1 MAEPRAR
8 KAAAKAANEMPGAA
22 PLPVETISGRVPE
35 LSPAHAQALR
45 EFFDEPRYWLL
56 SDDGLLRLGSG
67 HAVEGTF
74 ALDADGMRLAVRF
87 DAPSSPAPKD
97 DLRWNDHVG
106 RSRLLAWSLAH
117 ETQLARLSDGLGVAL
132 LPVADDGAGSDGVWL
147 DFSIE
152 DEPAQQGGDDADT
165 SAPVV
170 AARGM
175 LRLPA
180 SWLPRLAARAEA
192 HYAGEPPPPLGRWRE
207 TPAPV
212 SILFA
217 IPDVAARDWRA
228 LRPGDVVV
236 AGRSGKPPAFE
247 AHASR
252 HRWPL
257 AQAPGGWSVAGGAQ
271 PIPGTQES
279 KMTETETETDAGT
292 AAAPED
298 PARNLPVRVAF
309 ELGRLELSLGELADL
324 QPGYVFNLPSHLVGA
339 NVVIRANGRDAGR
352 GEVVAVGDTLGVR
365 LLSWS

>member
-8 KAAAKAANEMPGAA
+8 KAAKAAPGHKAAA
-22 PLPVETISGRVPE
+22 PSAVAEPLTGRVPA
-35 LSPAHAQALR
+35 LDPAQAEALR

-56 SDDGLLRLGSG
+56 SDEGLLRLGLGSP
-67 HAVEGTF
+67 AEGAF
-74 ALDADGMRLAVRF
+74 ALDGDGMRLAVRF
-87 DAPSSPAPKD
+87 ERTAEGAPAD
-97 DLRWNDHVG
+97 GLRWGDHVG

-117 ETQLARLSDGLGVAL
+117 EAELVRLSDGLGVSL
-132 LPVADDGAGSDGVWL
+132 LPVVDDGAGSEGVWL

-152 DEPAQQGGDDADT
+152 DDPSHEGSGEGE
-165 SAPVV
+165 APPPIV
-170 AARGM
+170 AARGT
-175 LRLPA
+175 LRVPA

-192 HYAGEPPPPLGRWRE
+192 HYAGEPAPPLGRWRT

-228 LRPGDVVV
+228 LRPGDVIV
-236 AGRSGKPPAFE
+236 AGRSGKPPAFQ
-247 AHASR
+247 ARAAR
-252 HRWPL
+252 QRWPL
-257 AQAPGGWSVAGGAQ
+257 AQAPGGWSVAGPAQ
-271 PIPGTQES
+271 PVPETQESS
-279 KMTETETETDAGT
+279 KMTETEAETGT
-292 AAAPED
+292 AATPED
-298 PARNLPVRVAF
+298 PARNLPVRIEF

-324 QPGYVFNLPSHLVGA
+324 QPGYVFALPSHLVGA

>member
-8 KAAAKAANEMPGAA
+8 KAARAAGSRTAA
-22 PLPVETISGRVPE
+22 PLPAAEPLTGRVPA
-35 LSPAHAQALR
+35 LDPAHAEALR

-56 SDDGLLRLGSG
+56 PDDGLLRLGMG
-67 HAVEGTF
+67 KPVEGAF
-74 ALDADGMRLAVRF
+74 ALDGDGMRLAVRF
-87 DAPSSPAPKD
+87 DATAASARGGD
-97 DLRWNDHVG
+97 VLRWGDHVG

-117 ETQLARLSDGLGVAL
+117 EAELVRLSDGLGVSL
-132 LPVADDGAGSDGVWL
+132 LPVADDDAGNDGVWL

-152 DEPAQQGGDDADT
+152 DDASHDGT
-165 SAPVV
+165 ADGAAPPPTI
-170 AARGM
+170 AARGS

-192 HYAGEPPPPLGRWRE
+192 HYAGEPPPPLGRWRT

-217 IPDVAARDWRA
+217 IPDVSARDWRS

-236 AGRSGKPPAFE
+236 AGRSGKPPAFQ
-247 AHASR
+247 ARASR
-252 HRWPL
+252 LRWPL
-257 AQAPGGWSVAGGAQ
+257 TQAPGGWSVAGPAQ
-271 PIPGTQES
+271 PVPETQES
-279 KMTETETETDAGT
+279 DKMTETEAETGT
-292 AAAPED
+292 TAAPED
-298 PARNLPVRVAF
+298 PARKLPVRIEF
-309 ELGRLELSLGELADL
+309 ELGRLEMSLGELADL
-324 QPGYVFNLPSHLVGA
+324 QPGYVFALPSHLVGA